1 MGFSI
6 KLFTIKGYLV
16 FMNNISYKVA
26 VVSAC
31 TALGLFLG
39 ANKAASAATF
49 TLSPTITFMV
59 DDYDNNLGSSFDG
72 RGDIA
77 FTGFGI
83 AGRSETFER
92 ASFAEFNISSFS
104 LEPNRVISSAIFQ
117 AQVADAGV
125 SGGGLK
131 GTFPDSLGIFGYVGN
146 GIVEPSDFEAG
157 VFLSSVNVSIS
168 SAMSREILNFDVT
181 SFLNQQVSNR
191 NVFAGFGLRALNFGG
206 LTLDLNPSFPSNKP
220 RLIIETT
227 DVGEPVPEPTTIFGS
242 ALALGVGGWL
252 KRKKSTFQNKAKSQA

>member
-6 KLFTIKGYLV
+6 KWFTIKGDLV
-16 FMNNISYKVA
+16 FMNNIYYKVA
-26 VVSAC
+26 VISAC

-39 ANKAASAATF
+39 ANKEASAATF
-49 TLSPTITFMV
+49 TLPPTIIFLV
-59 DDYDNNLGSSFDG
+59 DDYDNTVGSSFDG

-77 FTGFGI
+77 FTDFGVV
-83 AGRSETFER
+83 GRAEMFER

-104 LEPNRVISSAIFQ
+104 LAPNRVISSAIFQ
-117 AQVADAGV
+117 VQVVDASVG
-125 SGGGLK
+125 GGGLD

-146 GIVEPSDFEAG
+146 GIIEPSDFEAG

-168 SAMSREILNFDVT
+168 SALSREILNFDVT
-181 SFLNQQVSNR
+181 SFFNQQVSNR
-191 NVFAGFGLRALNFGG
+191 DTFAGFGIRALNFGG
-206 LTLDLNPSFPSNKP
+206 IALEGPYHSSIQP

-242 ALALGVGGWL
+242 TIALGVGGWL
-252 KRKKSTFQNKAKSQA
+252 KRKKCTLQNKAKSQV

>member
-6 KLFTIKGYLV
+6 KLFTIKGDLV
-16 FMNNISYKVA
+16 FMNNIYYKVA

-31 TALGLFLG
+31 TALGFFLG
-39 ANKAASAATF
+39 ANKEASAATF
-49 TLSPTITFMV
+49 ILPPTITFIV
-59 DDYDNNLGSSFDG
+59 DDYDNNIGSSFDG

-77 FTGFGI
+77 FTDFGVV
-83 AGRSETFER
+83 GRSETFER

-104 LEPNRVISSAIFQ
+104 LAPNTVISSAIFQ
-117 AQVADAGV
+117 AQVADAAV
-125 SGGGLK
+125 VGGGLD
-131 GTFPDSLGIFGYVGN
+131 GNFPDSVGIFGYVGN

-168 SAMSREILNFDVT
+168 SAISMEILNFDIT
-181 SFLNQQVSNR
+181 SFFNQQVSNR
-191 NVFAGFGLRALNFGG
+191 HSFAGFGIRALNFGG
-206 LTLDLNPSFPSNKP
+206 LTLDPDLSSIQP

-242 ALALGVGGWL
+242 AIALGVGGWL
-252 KRKKSTFQNKAKSQA
+252 KRKKSTLQNKAKSQA

>member
-1 MGFSI
+1 MGFLI
-6 KLFTIKGYLV
+6 KLFTIRGDLV
-16 FMNNISYKVA
+16 FMNNIYYKVA

-31 TALGLFLG
+31 TSLGLFLG

-49 TLSPTITFMV
+49 TLPPTITFTV
-59 DDYDNNLGSSFDG
+59 ADDDDNLGATFDG
-72 RGDIA
+72 RGDVA
-77 FTGFGI
+77 FTDFGI
-83 AGRSETFER
+83 AARSETFER

-104 LEPNRVISSAIFQ
+104 LAPNRVISSAIFQ
-117 AQVADAGV
+117 AQVADARV
-125 SGGGLK
+125 VGGGLE

-168 SAMSREILNFDVT
+168 SAISREILNFDVT
-181 SFLNQQVSNR
+181 SFLNQRVSNR
-191 NVFAGFGLRALNFGG
+191 DVFAGFGLRALNFGG
-206 LTLDLNPSFPSNKP
+206 LTLDPNFSSIQP

-242 ALALGVGGWL
+242 AIALGVGGWL
-252 KRKKSTFQNKAKSQA
+252 KRKKSSQQNKKTPQG